1 MNERYQKII
10 NSLGEERV
18 EKNVLLA
25 NYTTFKIGGPA
36 DLFYE
41 AKTEEDLVRAVGVA
55 RDKALSFLIL
65 GGGSKLLIGDGGFR
79 GLVIKVENPDLEI
92 AKEGEMRVV
101 VGAGMVTGDLVEK
114 LVQAGIAGLEF
125 MAGIPGTIGGAVKG
139 NAGAWQQNI
148 GDKILRV
155 KVLSPEGKISW
166 LSQEECQFDYRT
178 SRFKR
183 GSGEIVLV
191 AEFGLSRGEP
201 EVIKKKIKENL
212 EKRSVQPKEPS
223 AGSVFVN
230 PKPEAAGEM
239 IEACGLKGKQIGGA
253 KISEKH
259 ANFIVNLGG
268 AKATD
273 IVALIELAQAAV
285 KEKFGV
291 DLKEEIVR
299 VGEF

>member
-1 MNERYQKII
+1 MDEKYQSII
-10 NSLGEERV
+10 ALLGEERV

-36 DLFYE
+36 DLFFVAE
-41 AKTEEDLVRAVGVA
+41 TEEDLARAVGVA
-55 RDKALSFLIL
+55 RNESLSFLVL
-65 GGGSKLLIGDGGFR
+65 GGGSKLLVGDGGFR
-79 GLVIKVENPDLEI
+79 GLVIKVKNPDLEI
-92 AKEGEMRVV
+92 AEEGEMRVT
-101 VGAGMVTGDLVEK
+101 VGAGMVTGDLIEK
-114 LVQAGIAGLEF
+114 LAQKGIAGLEF
-125 MAGIPGTIGGAVKG
+125 MAGIPGTVGGAVRG
-139 NAGAWQQNI
+139 NAGAWQQSI

-166 LSQEECQFDYRT
+166 LNEKECQFGYRT

-183 GSGEIVLV
+183 GSGEIILA

-201 EVIKKKIKENL
+201 AEMRERMGEIL
-212 EKRSVQPKEPS
+212 EKRRQQPKEPS
-223 AGSVFVN
+223 AGSVFIN
-230 PKPEAAGEM
+230 PKPKAAGEM

-259 ANFIVNLGG
+259 ANFIVNVGK
-268 AKATD
+268 AKASD
-273 IVALIELAQAAV
+273 VVALIELGKQKV
-285 KEKFGV
+285 KEKFNI